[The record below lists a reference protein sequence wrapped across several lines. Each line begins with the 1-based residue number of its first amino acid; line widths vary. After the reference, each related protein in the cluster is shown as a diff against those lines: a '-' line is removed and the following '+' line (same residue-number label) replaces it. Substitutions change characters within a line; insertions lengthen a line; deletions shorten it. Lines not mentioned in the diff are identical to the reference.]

1 MSYTFGTCFEAT
13 SSGVRKTEGPGLA
26 VEGPDVHFLLA
37 DGAYKSVCKENFNN
51 NITYSLTAKE
61 THEPNSRQ

>member
-37 DGAYKSVCKENFNN
+37 DGAYKSVCEKN
-51 NITYSLTAKE
+51 LTA
-61 THEPNSRQ
+61 TLHTV

>member
-37 DGAYKSVCKENFNN
+37 DGAYKSVCEEN
-51 NITYSLTAKE
+51 LT
-61 THEPNSRQ
+61 TTLHTV